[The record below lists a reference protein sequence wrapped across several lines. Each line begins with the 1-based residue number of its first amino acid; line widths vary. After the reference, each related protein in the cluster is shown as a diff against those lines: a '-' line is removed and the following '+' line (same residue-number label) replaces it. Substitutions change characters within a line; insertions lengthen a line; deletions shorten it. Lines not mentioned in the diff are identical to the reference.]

1 MSEAGGGKRVG
12 FLVAGAQKAGTT
24 ALFDY
29 LAELPGLELPAV
41 KEAHFFDDEERVDW
55 RAPDYDLYHA
65 LFRDTGR
72 LWGEATPI
80 YLYWPNA
87 LERIRVYN
95 PAIKLILLF
104 RDPIERAWS
113 HWKMEYARGWETE
126 PFAWCVRQGRARVD
140 CPEVPGFHRVFSYVE
155 RGFYGAQLARA
166 LTLFPR
172 EQMLLLRSEDLDN
185 RPDETLARICRFVGA
200 PPPEGRVTPRR
211 ELVAKDIDYGAPIS
225 AADREFLSRVFAD
238 DLAQFARLSGL
249 DVSAWAPRAKAPG
262 PVVGFLARL
271 RALRH

>member
-1 MSEAGGGKRVG
+1 VSEAGGGKRVG

-55 RAPDYDLYHA
+55 SAPDYAPYHA
-65 LFRDTGR
+65 LFGDPAR

-104 RDPIERAWS
+104 SDPIERAWS
-113 HWKMEYARGWETE
+113 HWKMEYARGKETE
-126 PFAWCVRQGRARVD
+126 PFGWCIREGRARMAD
-140 CPEVPGFHRVFSYVE
+140 AGPYPGFHRVFSYVE
-155 RGFYGAQLARA
+155 RGYYGRQLARVMR
-166 LTLFPR
+166 LFPR
-172 EQMLLLRSEDLDN
+172 DQLLLIGSDDL
-185 RPDETLARICRFVGA
+185 
-200 PPPEGRVTPRR
+200 RR
-211 ELVAKDIDYGAPIS
+211 EPTATIRKVCEFLNIAAPAGDIAPKISRPAADIDYPATLS
-225 AADREFLSRVFAD
+225 AEDVAFLQRQFAD
-238 DLAQFARLSGL
+238 EMLRF
-249 DVSAWAPRAKAPG
+249 
-262 PVVGFLARL
+262 
-271 RALRH
+271 RALAGKDAAIA

>member
-87 LERIRVYN
+87 LERIRAYN

-113 HWKMEYARGWETE
+113 HWKMEYARGKETE
-126 PFAWCVRQGRARVD
+126 PFGWCIREGRARMAD
-140 CPEVPGFHRVFSYVE
+140 ADPYPGFHRVYSYVE
-155 RGFYGAQLARA
+155 RGYYGRQLARVMR
-166 LTLFPR
+166 LFPR
-172 EQMLLLRSEDLDN
+172 DQLLLIGSDDL
-185 RPDETLARICRFVGA
+185 
-200 PPPEGRVTPRR
+200 RR
-211 ELVAKDIDYGAPIS
+211 EPTATIRKVCEFLNIAAPAGDIAPKISRPAADIDYPATLSGEDVA
-225 AADREFLSRVFAD
+225 FLQRQFAD
-238 DLAQFARLSGL
+238 EMLRF
-249 DVSAWAPRAKAPG
+249 
-262 PVVGFLARL
+262 
-271 RALRH
+271 RALAGKDAAIA